1 MGNGYTRQSAAQIA
15 PGNSI
20 TADGLEDEFDAL
32 EGAFDSSTGHT
43 HDGTTGEGP
52 LIDLTT
58 SVTGVLP
65 VANGGFAGIHKLNA
79 TTAPTANDDTG
90 DGYAV
95 GSVWIDTTNDRAYIC
110 LDATST
116 AAVWFR
122 PQEYDANTAKLD
134 DTDQVVTGGTIV
146 TSLSLGTITTGTVT
160 PDPGDR
166 PMQHYING
174 GAHTLAPSS
183 NAGIFVVDITNNGS
197 AGAITT
203 SGWGSV
209 QGDAFTT
216 TNGDTFRCTGSI
228 GNAGSLLVVIAL

>member
-32 EGAFDSSTGHT
+32 EGAFNGSTGHT
-43 HDGTTGEGP
+43 HDGTIGEGP
-52 LIDLTT
+52 LIGLTT

-65 VANGGFAGIHKLNA
+65 VANGGFAGIHNLNA
-79 TTAPTANDDTG
+79 TSAPTVNDDSG
-90 DGYAV
+90 DGYVA
-95 GSVWIDTTNDRAYIC
+95 GSIWIDVTNDVGYIC
-110 LDATST
+110 LDATLT

-122 PQEYDANTAKLD
+122 PQAYGSYATLT
-134 DTDQVVTGGTIV
+134 DTDQTVTGGSII
-146 TSLSLGTITTGTVT
+146 TSLSLGTISSGTVT

-183 NAGIFVVDITNNGS
+183 NSGIYTVDITNNAS

-203 SGWGSV
+203 SGWTSV
-209 QGDAFTT
+209 QGDSFTT
-216 TNGDTFRCTGSI
+216 VNGDKFRCTGSV
-228 GNAGSLLVVIAL
+228 GNVGSLLIVIKL